1 MQSGPPPAFVNK
13 ALLQINKFF
22 FLCVLSL
29 AAFALWGQNRVVA
42 MESLWFAKLRIFTLR
57 SFTESFLVLAFTLGK
72 PFPILRVYVKSQIYY
87 EEIIILGSFPGG
99 LVVRI
104 QHFHYCGPGFNPWP
118 GNWDPTSN
126 CHMLWP
132 ILLLLLLLLLIITI
146 KFKNKKTKI
155 IILNCENNA
164 HVSNSPPQPMAEL
177 FEESVFSPLN
187 TFCLFVF

>member
-1 MQSGPPPAFVNK
+1 MCVVFGCFCTVRAESSSCYGVFMVCK
-13 ALLQINKFF
+13 AENF
-22 FLCVLSL
+22 
-29 AAFALWGQNRVVA
+29 
-42 MESLWFAKLRIFTLR
+42 
-57 SFTESFLVLAFTLGK
+57 
-72 PFPILRVYVKSQIYY
+72 YSQILYRKFPGPCIHAGKAISHPKSVC
-87 EEIIILGSFPGG
+87 EIPDLLWRNNHFREFPGG

-104 QHFHYCGPGFNPWP
+104 QHFHYCGPGCNPWP

-164 HVSNSPPQPMAEL
+164 HVSNSPPHPMAEL

-187 TFCLFVF
+187 TFLFVF